1 MLSAFVSLF
10 LSPLNWIIILIVAAW
25 YFRKRRLKKVF
36 IIAAIIVFVVFGN
49 RWLLNVF
56 ARNWQPAPVAV
67 SSLPVYDCGIVAGGF
82 ASPDAKA
89 NGYFNAT
96 ADRFI
101 QVVKLY
107 NSGKIKNILISGG
120 NGKDTEESF
129 REAAWVKGE
138 LLAFRVPDSVIII
151 EDQSNNTKENAL
163 NSKRLLD
170 SLHFKPPYLLI
181 TSAYHMPRAKLLFEK
196 YGVPVDGF
204 PCNYRDGMGSFSF
217 WDLMPGV
224 GGLLAW
230 NVYLKEVLGWVV
242 YSL

>member
-1 MLSAFVSLF
+1 MLSAIVSLF
-10 LSPLNWIIILIVAAW
+10 LSPLNWIVVLIVASW
-25 YFRKRRLKKVF
+25 LVRKRRMKKIFVV
-36 IIAAIIVFVVFGN
+36 AAITLFVVFGN

-82 ASPDAKA
+82 ASPDDAA

-96 ADRFI
+96 ADRFV
-101 QVVKLY
+101 QTVKLY
-107 NSGKIKNILISGG
+107 NAGKIKHILISGG
-120 NGKDTEESF
+120 NGKDSDERF

-151 EDQSNNTKENAL
+151 EDQSTNTKENAR

-170 SLHFKPPYLLI
+170 SLNFQPPFLLI

-196 YGVPVDGF
+196 AGVPVDGF
-204 PCNYRDGMGSFSF
+204 PCNYTDGRGSFSF
-217 WDLMPGV
+217 LDLVPRLSV
-224 GGLLAW
+224 LLGW
-230 NVYLKEVLGWVV
+230 NVYLKEVLGVIV

>member
-10 LSPLNWIIILIVAAW
+10 LSPLNWIFVLIIAAW
-25 YFRKRRLKKVF
+25 YFPKRRLKKIF
-36 IIAAIIVFVVFGN
+36 IIAAITVFLVFGN
-49 RWLLNVF
+49 HWLLNVF

-82 ASPDAKA
+82 ASPDTET

-107 NSGKIKNILISGG
+107 NAGKIKHILISGG
-120 NGKDTEESF
+120 NGKDTDASF

-151 EDQSNNTKENAL
+151 EDQSTNTKENAR

-170 SLHFKPPYLLI
+170 SLQFKPPYLLI
-181 TSAYHMPRAKLLFEK
+181 TSAYHMPRANLLFEK
-196 YGVPVDGF
+196 SGVPVEAF
-204 PCNYRDGMGSFSF
+204 PCNYGDGMGPFTVG
-217 WDLMPGV
+217 DLVPGV
-224 GGLLAW
+224 STLLAW
-230 NVYLKEVLGWVV
+230 NRYLKEVLGVFV

>member
-1 MLSAFVSLF
+1 VL
-10 LSPLNWIIILIVAAW
+10 
-25 YFRKRRLKKVF
+25 
-36 IIAAIIVFVVFGN
+36 
-49 RWLLNVF
+49 
-56 ARNWQPAPVAV
+56 
-67 SSLPVYDCGIVAGGF
+67 DCGIVAGGF
-82 ASPDAKA
+82 ASPDTEA

-107 NSGKIKNILISGG
+107 NAGKIKHILISGG
-120 NGKDTEESF
+120 NGKDTDASF

-151 EDQSNNTKENAL
+151 EDQSTNTKENAR

-170 SLHFKPPYLLI
+170 SLHLTPPYLLI

-196 YGVPVDGF
+196 SGVPVAAF
-204 PCNYRDGMGSFSF
+204 PCNYGDGMGPFTFS
-217 WDLMPGV
+217 DVIPGFGV
-224 GGLLAW
+224 LLAW
-230 NVYLKEVLGWVV
+230 KVYLKEVLGVFV